1 MSAIQYSTK
10 LTSEQVK
17 ALKRISKETH
27 IPQAA
32 LVRQAVDTLIEELDE
47 KAVSLNFFRLIKKK
61 VTEDKELLNKL
72 ASS

>member
-27 IPQAA
+27 IPQTA
-32 LVRQAVDTLIEELDE
+32 LIRQAVDILIEELDE
-47 KAVSLNFFRLIKKK
+47 KAVSLNFLRLIKKK
-61 VTEDKELLNKL
+61 VTEDKKLLNKL